1 MTACA
6 VILAAGRGARLGGA
20 AKALLPAGGGETF
33 LARVV
38 RTSAA
43 AGARD
48 CVVVVGPP
56 YGVEVAAAARALGAR
71 VVENARPERG
81 MASSVALGFGA
92 VAAGDGAL
100 LWPVDHARVAA
111 ATVCVVIAAGT
122 RANIAVPVHAGRGG
136 HPTWF
141 GAAVWPEL
149 VACAGEPD
157 GARGVV
163 RRDPARVVRLDVD
176 DAGVIADVDEPG
188 DLP

>member
-1 MTACA
+1 MSASA

-20 AKALLPAGGGETF
+20 AKALLLVGGGETF

-38 RTSAA
+38 RTAAA
-43 AGARD
+43 AGAGD

-56 YGVEVAAAARALGAR
+56 YGAEVAAAARALGAR

-81 MASSVALGFGA
+81 MASSVALGFE
-92 VAAGDGAL
+92 AATGDGAL
-100 LWPVDHARVAA
+100 LWPVDHARVAE
-111 ATVCVVIAAGT
+111 ATVRAVVAAGT
-122 RANIAVPVHAGRGG
+122 RDNVAVPVRAGRGG

-149 VACAGEPD
+149 VACAGAPD

-163 RRDPARVVRLDVD
+163 RRDPARVVRLEVD